1 MTEKD
6 YEKIDWS
13 KYVAPGDDID
23 DEDDLKEELS
33 EDLEDNMEDLDSD
46 EEIARLEE

>member
-1 MTEKD
+1 MKD

-13 KYVAPGDDID
+13 KYVAPADGDED
-23 DEDDLKEELS
+23 DEDELKEELS
-33 EDLEDNMEDLDSD
+33 EEEEALEDLDSD